1 MLNYFK
7 SIFISGSELKKIK
20 EQYNEFFT
28 FLDRYGYY
36 LISKDIS
43 FEPENIEFVGD
54 YICVELI
61 FKRNADFISIS
72 NIFYEKTKT
81 NLPLYPDLN
90 ANQFIGIRLKR
101 PYNEYNRYYDIWLM
115 GFEILS
121 SGYTITHYKIF
132 NNYECRWPSRYPFM
146 HSPQEFLERIHA
158 ETMENWVDD
167 LIRSIK
173 YYNKEKQEVH
183 WYIKYMMSNHP
194 ESIPNLLK
202 ENI

>member
-28 FLDRYGYY
+28 FLDRYGYSI
-36 LISKDIS
+36 ISKDIS
-43 FEPENIEFVGD
+43 FQHENIEFVGD

-61 FKRNADFISIS
+61 LKRNADFISIS

-81 NLPLYPDLN
+81 ILPLYPDLN
-90 ANQFIGIRLKR
+90 ANQFIGIRLIR
-101 PYNEYNRYYDIWLM
+101 IDSEYHPYYKVNCM
-115 GFEILS
+115 GFEILI
-121 SGYTITHYKIF
+121 SGHTTTHYRMF
-132 NNYECRWPSRYPFM
+132 NNIQSRWPSNYPFM
-146 HSPQEFLERIHA
+146 HCPQEFLERIYA
-158 ETMENWVDD
+158 ETMEKWVDG

-173 YYNKEKQEVH
+173 YYNKEKKGVD
-183 WYIKYMMSNHP
+183 WYISYMMSNHP

-202 ENI
+202 ENN